1 MCPVIDVLKA
11 WLQAAGK
18 NLNYGT
24 LSTAIDGLKV
34 KVSGDPTERVFS
46 PTALDGN
53 AKAYLFNWD
62 PATKAY
68 VPLERRAEP

>member
-1 MCPVIDVLKA
+1 MKA
-11 WLQAAGK
+11 LLEKAGK

-24 LSTAIDGLKV
+24 LATAIDGLKV
-34 KVSGDPTERVFS
+34 NVSGDPTPRVYS

-53 AKAYLFNWD
+53 ATAYLFIWD

-68 VPLERRAEP
+68 VALKKS